1 MKMDQTT
8 LNAYLEKSA
17 EKDEDA
23 MIIQKYARQDESK
36 IKELTLKVQSL
47 QDNQMKNRRDLD
59 KERTETISAQVCP
72 SQGAIAQQCLLRC
85 LRAASMMG

>member
-47 QDNQMKNRRDLD
+47 QDNLMKNRRDLD
-59 KERTETISAQVCP
+59 KERTETISAQVRL
-72 SQGAIAQQCLLRC
+72 S
-85 LRAASMMG
+85 

>member
-1 MKMDQTT
+1 MLKTQMKMDQTT

-47 QDNQMKNRRDLD
+47 QDNLMKNRRDLD
-59 KERTETISAQVCP
+59 KERTETISAQVRL
-72 SQGAIAQQCLLRC
+72 S
-85 LRAASMMG
+85 